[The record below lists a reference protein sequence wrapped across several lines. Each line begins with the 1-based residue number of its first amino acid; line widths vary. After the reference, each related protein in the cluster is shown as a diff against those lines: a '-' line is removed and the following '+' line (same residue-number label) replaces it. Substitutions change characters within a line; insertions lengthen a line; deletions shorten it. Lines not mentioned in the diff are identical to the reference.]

1 MKDRSSSKALA
12 CTEDL
17 YHPNKN
23 VGSDVDSVLTVHS
36 SEGSYAFV
44 EEQEKSSPPVL
55 ENTPPATQGKNKLGI
70 SGRKKAKMSLLDDK
84 TFGFLDTTR
93 DIEMEKLAE
102 VKRHNL
108 VIEQGNLFHKKTS
121 ELEYKMKLYDSFNI
135 MRDQGMSEE
144 KIFVIFPDMK
154 VFNSE

>member
-1 MKDRSSSKALA
+1 M
-12 CTEDL
+12 
-17 YHPNKN
+17 
-23 VGSDVDSVLTVHS
+23 GSDEDRVLAVNS
-36 SEGSYAFV
+36 IEGSYAYV
-44 EEQEKSSPPVL
+44 TQKEKSTPPVL
-55 ENTPPATQGKNKLGI
+55 DNTPPATQKKYKLGI

-108 VIEQGNLFHKKTS
+108 VIEQENLFHKKTS